1 MGSEAYHIPVLLHA
15 SVDGLNIDPNGTY
28 VDVTFGGGGHSVEI
42 LKRLDKGRLFA
53 FDQDPD
59 AASNIPDDERFTLIQ
74 ENFRHLSRFLRFH
87 GVKEVDGVLAD
98 LGISSHQID
107 EPSRGFSLRFE
118 SELDMRMDQM
128 AKKSAATILA
138 MYPQEE
144 LARVLYQYGE
154 VKRSRAIAAA
164 IVRERVEN
172 RIQSSTELINVLKPF
187 TPGHKP
193 HKFLAQVFQALRI
206 EVNDEMGAL
215 KEMLEQCTKVIKPGG
230 RLSVISYHSL
240 EDRLVKNYLRS
251 GSFDGE
257 IEKDF
262 FGKMLR
268 PFKPLRSKPILP
280 TEEEINENNRARSA
294 KLRIATRQT

>member
-1 MGSEAYHIPVLLHA
+1 MGDEAYHIPVLLQE

-42 LKRLDKGRLFA
+42 LKRLDKGRLLA

-59 AASNIPDDERFTLIQ
+59 AANNAPDDERFTLIP

-87 GVKEVDGVLAD
+87 GVKQVDGILAD

-118 SELDMRMDQM
+118 SELDMRMDQA
-128 AKKSAATILA
+128 AKNSAASVLA
-138 MYPQEE
+138 MYSEEE
-144 LARVLYQYGE
+144 LSRVLYEFGE

-172 RIQSSTELINVLKPF
+172 RIQSSSELIKVLKPF

-215 KEMLEQCTKVIKPGG
+215 KDLLEQCPKVIKPGG

-280 TEEEINENNRARSA
+280 TEEEIKANNRARSA